1 MIVLMGMSNL
11 GIMVLMVHVH
21 DSKSRSILEVIDIVI
36 MDLCG
41 VVCFCTLCCGFLSVC
56 VLFGFGLF
64 VVCGLCSWLG
74 LSGLVIFLESSC
86 FRFFAS

>member
-21 DSKSRSILEVIDIVI
+21 DSKSRSILEIIDIVI

-41 VVCFCTLCCGFLSVC
+41 VVFFLHFVLWLSV
-56 VLFGFGLF
+56 GLCALWIW
-64 VVCGLCSWLG
+64 VVCCVWFVFLAGFVR
-74 LSGLVIFLESSC
+74 LSHLFTK
-86 FRFFAS
+86 FMF